1 MAEIRVDD
9 LESLRHDPLCPAP
22 GSTVHGC
29 ICVELR
35 ERDARVRADE
45 RARELQASRETA
57 LTIASNV
64 AALER
69 HHVEAV
75 AARLVE
81 VICRQE
87 QQIDDLVE
95 HVGDFASDVLVL
107 TGERDA
113 ARVDLDSMAV
123 TLDIARAERDAAR
136 AEVAEEIAQAIER
149 THAGAMTQYRMERST
164 YWEGSTDAYDTAA
177 RIARQIGGAS

>member
-57 LTIASNV
+57 LTVASNV

-69 HHVEAV
+69 HH
-75 AARLVE
+75 
-81 VICRQE
+81 
-87 QQIDDLVE
+87 
-95 HVGDFASDVLVL
+95 
-107 TGERDA
+107 
-113 ARVDLDSMAV
+113 
-123 TLDIARAERDAAR
+123 IAREAKAERDAVR

-149 THAGAMTQYRMERST
+149 KHADAMTQYRMERST

-177 RIARQIGGAS
+177 RIARQIGGVS